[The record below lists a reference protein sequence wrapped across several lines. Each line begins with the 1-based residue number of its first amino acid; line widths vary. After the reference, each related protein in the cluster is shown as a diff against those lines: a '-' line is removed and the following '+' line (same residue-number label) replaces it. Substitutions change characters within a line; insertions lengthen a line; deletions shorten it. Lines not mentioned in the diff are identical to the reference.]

1 MKRTN
6 ATRETLTQFT
16 ERAFRASFDGT
27 LIPPQVYI
35 PVNLRKRV
43 ARITEKVTLNPK
55 TDAEVEQDIA
65 LADPTGFLV
74 AVMQGQ
80 PIPAFE
86 VRKDDKGGIE
96 IILVMQTPSLE
107 LRTEAALKLAAIRTR
122 TKLKPDS
129 VERKQYER
137 MIEEAADGV
146 E

>member
-1 MKRTN
+1 MKHTN

-86 VRKDDKGGIE
+86 VRKAGDQVE

-107 LRTEAALKLAAIRTR
+107 LRTEAATKLATIRIR